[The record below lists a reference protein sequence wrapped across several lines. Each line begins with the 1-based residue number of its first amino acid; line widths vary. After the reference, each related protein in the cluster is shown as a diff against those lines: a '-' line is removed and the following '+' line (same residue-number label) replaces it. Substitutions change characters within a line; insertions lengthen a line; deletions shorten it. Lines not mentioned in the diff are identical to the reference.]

1 MYVYPFSDYSTP
13 DSEMETV
20 NLDTDSVMF
29 MKELTRAQSR
39 SDEEGGQ
46 LNGFC
51 SPSLE
56 SNISVTHPQQQAT
69 KRSLSTGYEL
79 SCGVIQ
85 GCPTVSFA
93 LEGKKKL
100 IPFLCCSGSMFSL
113 T

>member
-51 SPSLE
+51 S
-56 SNISVTHPQQQAT
+56 HH
-69 KRSLSTGYEL
+69 
-79 SCGVIQ
+79 
-85 GCPTVSFA
+85 
-93 LEGKKKL
+93 
-100 IPFLCCSGSMFSL
+100 
-113 T
+113 

>member
-56 SNISVTHPQQQAT
+56 SNISVTPSNKPQRDPLA
-69 KRSLSTGYEL
+69 LDM
-79 SCGVIQ
+79 SCPVGSYK
-85 GCPTVSFA
+85 GA
-93 LEGKKKL
+93 LLYPLPLKEKKNL
-100 IPFLCCSGSMFSL
+100 FLFCCSGSMFSL